1 MGGDT
6 FILASESNRRK
17 KILELI
23 NLNFQAIPSKLE
35 ESKVKIAKKQPHLYC
50 MKMSHLKAKTISKQ
64 YMNNYVIGA
73 DTIVYCNNTILEKPK
88 NNSEAKRFLK
98 KLSNN
103 KHTVY
108 TGVNVMHYN
117 KKINIQFYDKT
128 DIEFY
133 KLLEYDIN
141 YYINNYKPFDKS
153 GAYGIQDWSC
163 LFAKKI
169 TGCFY
174 NIVGFPI
181 SKFYQIML
189 NNNINIFINE

>member
-23 NLNFQAIPSKLE
+23 NLNFQAMPSKLE
-35 ESKVKIAKKQPHLYC
+35 ESKVKIANNQPHLYC
-50 MKMSHLKAKTISKQ
+50 MEMSHLKAKIISKQ

-73 DTIVYCNNTILEKPK
+73 DTIVYCENTILEKPK
-88 NNSEAKRFLK
+88 DNSEAKKFLNQ
-98 KLSNN
+98 LSNN

-108 TGVNVMHYN
+108 TGVSVMHFNN
-117 KKINIQFYDKT
+117 KTNIQFYDKT

-181 SKFYQIML
+181 SKFYQIMR
-189 NNNINIFINE
+189 NNNINIFTNE